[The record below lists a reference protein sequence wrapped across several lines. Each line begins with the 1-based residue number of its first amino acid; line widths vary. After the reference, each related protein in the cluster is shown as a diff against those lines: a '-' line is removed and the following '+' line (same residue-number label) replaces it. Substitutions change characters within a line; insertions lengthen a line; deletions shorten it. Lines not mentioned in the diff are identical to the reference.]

1 MVLLRVRYSLVSS
14 MSRWERRQACEL
26 LDAMADRGLLSSAAE
41 REARQLLERG
51 NVRAA
56 LQLLTQ

>member
-1 MVLLRVRYSLVSS
+1 

-26 LDAMADRGLLSSAAE
+26 LDTMADRGLVDQGIE

-51 NVRAA
+51 DVSAA
-56 LQLLTQ
+56 LQLLTG